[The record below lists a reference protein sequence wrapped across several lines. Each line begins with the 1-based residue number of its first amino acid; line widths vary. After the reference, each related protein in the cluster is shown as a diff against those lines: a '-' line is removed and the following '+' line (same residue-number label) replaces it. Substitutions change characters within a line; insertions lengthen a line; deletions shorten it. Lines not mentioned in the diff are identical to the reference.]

1 MRLERY
7 RDEYREEVYR
17 LFHDTVHT
25 VCSSCYPKEAL
36 EAWATAD
43 VDTVKW
49 TEGLLDTYSLIALD
63 DDGVLLGFG
72 SIDTER
78 NYLDRL
84 YVSSSSIGKG
94 VGKALLGALEE
105 KADGDISV
113 YASDYALPFFQKH
126 GYKLISGNIVHRNGI
141 EIHNNLMKKP
151 L

>member
-7 RDEYREEVYR
+7 RDEYRGDVYR

-36 EAWATAD
+36 EAWAPAD

-49 TEGLLDTYSLIALD
+49 AEVLLDTYSLIALD

-72 SIDTER
+72 NIDTER
-78 NYLDRL
+78 NHLDRL
-84 YVSSSSIGKG
+84 YVSSSSVGKG
-94 VGKALLGALEE
+94 VGKALLGALE
-105 KADGDISV
+105 KNADGDISV

-126 GYKLISGNIVHRNGI
+126 GYKLISGNIVCRNGV

>member
-1 MRLERY
+1 MRIERY
-7 RDEYREEVYR
+7 RDEYREEVYC

-25 VCSSCYPKEAL
+25 VCASCYPKEAL
-36 EAWATAD
+36 EAWAPAD

-49 TEGLLDTYSLIALD
+49 TEGLLDTYF
-63 DDGVLLGFG
+63 GFG
-72 SIDTER
+72 NIDTER

-84 YVSSSSIGKG
+84 YVSSSSVGKG

-141 EIHNNLMKKP
+141 EIHNNLMKK
-151 L
+151 LL

>member
-1 MRLERY
+1 MRIERY
-7 RDEYREEVYR
+7 RDKYREDVYR
-17 LFHDTVHT
+17 LFHDTVHI
-25 VCSSCYPKEAL
+25 VCASCYGEEAL
-36 EAWATAD
+36 EAWAPAD

-72 SIDTER
+72 NIDTER
-78 NYLDRL
+78 NHLDRL
-84 YVSSSSIGKG
+84 YVSSSSVGKG

-105 KADGDISV
+105 NADGDISV